1 VSSAARTEA
10 GPPKMTPPWDPAC
23 QSVEI
28 VCPTGIPPHDLPE
41 PMPESLQFVFE
52 ILLVL
57 ALVAANGFF
66 VAAEFALVK
75 VRASQLRPLAKHGGW
90 KIKFA
95 LKATENLD
103 SALSATQLGI
113 TLASLGLG
121 WVGEPFVAR
130 RLTPWLL
137 QWGITDQTV
146 IHSIAFGVAF
156 VTITFLHIVF
166 GEQAPK
172 MLAIQHAKPATLWL
186 SAPLM
191 IFQYIFYPFIWL
203 LNKSAN
209 QILRWAGLQP
219 DSEGEHSFSAEE
231 LEYVFSQARHSHPG
245 DALIN
250 RLMVRAVRLR
260 TVTAQQTMRP
270 RDQIV
275 ALWLDKPLTENFRV
289 AQVAGFSRFP
299 VCSGSLDDVKGIVL
313 VREWL
318 WQTIALGPD
327 ASFEPLIRPVLTF
340 TLRTPIHTMIELF
353 RTSRVHLA
361 IVLDHDQKT
370 AGLVS
375 FEDVLEE
382 IVGDIRDEFDLGR
395 GPVFEHTDT
404 LIVVSGLFTMREL
417 QAETGWAFEWQPRET
432 VAMWAE
438 RNRGQPLRRGDT
450 FSIGDYRVTATE
462 VTAERPRRIRVERPA
477 TEST

>member
-1 VSSAARTEA
+1 
-10 GPPKMTPPWDPAC
+10 
-23 QSVEI
+23 
-28 VCPTGIPPHDLPE
+28 
-41 PMPESLQFVFE
+41 MPEWVRIILE

-57 ALVAANGFF
+57 TLVAANGFF

-75 VRASQLRPLAKHGGW
+75 VRASQLRPLAKAGGW

-95 LKATENLD
+95 LRATDSLD

-137 QWGITDQTV
+137 QWGVTDETV
-146 IHSIAFGVAF
+146 IHSISFAVSFIV
-156 VTITFLHIVF
+156 ITFLHIVF

-172 MLAIQHAKPATLWL
+172 MLAIQHAKPVTLWL
-186 SAPLM
+186 AAPLM
-191 IFQYIFYPFIWL
+191 IFHFIFYPFIWL
-203 LNKSAN
+203 LNECAN
-209 QILRWAGLQP
+209 RILKWIGLEP
-219 DSEGEHSFSAEE
+219 TGEGEHSFSAEE

-250 RLMVRAVRLR
+250 RLMVRSVRLR
-260 TVTAQQTMRP
+260 TVTAQQVMRP

-275 ALWLDKPLTENFRV
+275 ALWLDRPLAENMRI

-299 VCSGSLDDVKGIVL
+299 VCQGSVDDVKGILL

-318 WQTIALGPD
+318 WQVNALGPD
-327 ASFEPLIRPVLTF
+327 ASFEPLVRNALTF
-340 TLRTPIHTMIELF
+340 TLKTPIHTMIELF
-353 RTSRVHLA
+353 RTSRMHLA
-361 IVLDHDQKT
+361 IVLDAEQKT

-395 GPVFEHTDT
+395 GPVFEHTENA
-404 LIVVSGLFTMREL
+404 IVVSGVFTMREL

-432 VAMWAE
+432 VVSWAE
-438 RNRGQPLRRGDT
+438 RHRGMPLKRGEPFT
-450 FSIGDYRVTATE
+450 IGDVRVTATD
-462 VTAERPRRIRVERPA
+462 VSAERVRRVRIERLPA
-477 TEST
+477 NAAKS

>member
-1 VSSAARTEA
+1 
-10 GPPKMTPPWDPAC
+10 
-23 QSVEI
+23 
-28 VCPTGIPPHDLPE
+28 
-41 PMPESLQFVFE
+41 MPEAFKTVLE

-57 ALVAANGFF
+57 VLVAANGFF

-75 VRASQLRPLAKHGGW
+75 IRASQLRPMAKAGGW
-90 KIKFA
+90 KVKFA
-95 LKATENLD
+95 LKATEQLD
-103 SALSATQLGI
+103 AALSATQLGI

-130 RLTPWLL
+130 RITPWLL
-137 QWGITDQTV
+137 EWGVRDETV
-146 IHSIAFGVAF
+146 IHSISFAVAF
-156 VTITFLHIVF
+156 VLITSLHIVF

-172 MLAIQHAKPATLWL
+172 MFAIQHAKNTTLWL

-191 IFQYIFYPFIWL
+191 IFLYVFYPFIWL
-203 LNKSAN
+203 LNGAAN
-209 QILRWAGLQP
+209 QILRWGGLEPAG
-219 DSEGEHSFSAEE
+219 EGDHAFSSEE

-250 RLMVRAVRLR
+250 RIMVRSLRLR
-260 TVTAQQTMRP
+260 TVTAQQVMRP
-270 RDQIV
+270 REQII
-275 ALWLDKPLTENFRV
+275 ALWLDKPMAENMRA

-299 VCSGSLDDVKGIVL
+299 VCTGSLDEVKGIVL

-318 WQTIALGPD
+318 WQTQLLGPD
-327 ASFEPLIRPVLTF
+327 ASFEPLIRPALTF

-361 IVLDHDQKT
+361 VVLDAELKT

-382 IVGDIRDEFDLGR
+382 IVGDIRDELDLGH
-395 GPVFEHTDT
+395 GPVFEHDDT
-404 LIVVSGLFTMREL
+404 SIVVSGLFTMREL

-432 VAMWAE
+432 VAAWAE
-438 RNRGQPLRRGDT
+438 RHRGQSLKRGEA
-450 FSIGDYRVTATE
+450 FVVGDYRVTATE
-462 VTAERPRRIRVERPA
+462 ITAEHPRRIRVERLPA
-477 TEST
+477 GAA

>member
-1 VSSAARTEA
+1 MHEA
-10 GPPKMTPPWDPAC
+10 FQITLE
-23 QSVEI
+23 V
-28 VCPTGIPPHDLPE
+28 V
-41 PMPESLQFVFE
+41 V
-52 ILLVL
+52 VL

-75 VRASQLRPLAKHGGW
+75 VRASQLRPLAKAGGW
-90 KIKFA
+90 KVKFA
-95 LKATENLD
+95 LKATDRLD

-130 RLTPWLL
+130 RMTPWLAH
-137 QWGITDQTV
+137 WGITDATV
-146 IHSIAFGVAF
+146 VHSISFAVAF
-156 VTITFLHIVF
+156 VLITFLHIVF

-191 IFQYIFYPFIWL
+191 VFHNIFYPFIWL
-203 LNKSAN
+203 LNESAN
-209 QILRWAGLQP
+209 RVIRWAGLEP
-219 DSEGEHSFSAEE
+219 ASEGEHAFSAEE
-231 LEYVFSQARHSHPG
+231 LEYVFSRARHSHPG

-260 TVTAQQTMRP
+260 AVTAQQVMRP

-275 ALWLDKPLTENFRV
+275 ALWLDKPLADNLRI

-299 VCSGSLDDVKGIVL
+299 VCTGTLDDVKGIVL

-318 WQTIALGPD
+318 WQIQALGSD
-327 ASFEPLIRPVLTF
+327 ASFEPLIRPTLTF

-361 IVLDHDQKT
+361 IVLDDNQVT
-370 AGLVS
+370 AGIVS

-395 GPVFEHTDT
+395 GPVYEHTENA
-404 LIVVSGLFTMREL
+404 IVVSGLFSMREL
-417 QAETGWAFEWQPRET
+417 QAETGWAFEWQPREN
-432 VAMWAE
+432 VATWAE
-438 RNRGQPLRRGDT
+438 RHRGQPLKRGES
-450 FSIGDYRVTATE
+450 FVVGDYKVTATD
-462 VTAERPRRIRVERPA
+462 VVAERARRLRVERLPA
-477 TEST
+477 A